1 MILSSVHFFILGMAA
16 IPLIYYALALFSAW
30 QFFRTS
36 HKTGPMAGFTPPV
49 SNLKPIRGLDPD
61 AYENFAS
68 FCRQDYP
75 EYEMVFCVG
84 DREDPSLPLID
95 DLMREFP
102 ERRIRVLRSEE
113 HTSELQSQSNLVCRL
128 LLEK

>member
-1 MILSSVHFFILGMAA
+1 MILSFVHFIILGIAA

-36 HKTGPMAGFTPPV
+36 HKTRPLTGYTPPV

-75 EYEMVFCVG
+75 EYEIVFCVT
-84 DREDPSLPLID
+84 DQTDPSVPVIQK
-95 DLMREFP
+95 LMADFP
-102 ERRIRVLRSEE
+102 GRPIRV
-113 HTSELQSQSNLVCRL
+113 
-128 LLEK
+128 